1 MILNS
6 MKKVLDTPNSPK
18 AVGTYN
24 QAVESNNFIFTSG
37 QVGIDPSSN
46 KLVEGGITNEV
57 NQVLQNIESILNGVN
72 LNKNHIIKLTV
83 FLIDLN
89 QFEIVN
95 ESFKSFFGNIDFP
108 ARSTVEVSKLP
119 LGANIEIEC
128 IASK

>member
-1 MILNS
+1 
-6 MKKVLDTPNSPK
+6 MKKLIDTPNSPK

-24 QAVESNNFIFTSG
+24 QAIESNNFIFTSG
-37 QVGIDPSSN
+37 QLGIDPSSN
-46 KLVEGGITNEV
+46 TLVQGGISNEI
-57 NQVLQNIESILNGVN
+57 NQVLKNIESILNDVN

-95 ESFKSFFGNIDFP
+95 ESFKSFFGKIDFP
-108 ARSTVEVSKLP
+108 VRSTVEVSKLP
-119 LGANIEIEC
+119 LGANVEIEC

>member
-1 MILNS
+1 
-6 MKKVLDTPNSPK
+6 MKKILETPNSPK

-24 QAVESNNFIFTSG
+24 QAIESGNLIFTSG
-37 QVGIDPSSN
+37 QVGIDPIKN
-46 KLVEGGITNEV
+46 TLVEGGVRNEI
-57 NQVLQNIESILNGVN
+57 NQILKNIDSILDDAN
-72 LNKNHIIKLTV
+72 LNKSHIIKLTV
-83 FLIDLN
+83 FLTDLN

-95 ESFKSFFGNIDFP
+95 ESFKSFFGKIDFP

>member
-1 MILNS
+1 
-6 MKKVLDTPNSPK
+6 MKKILETPNSPK

-37 QVGIDPSSN
+37 QVGIDPTNN
-46 KLVEGGITNEV
+46 KLVDGGINNEV
-57 NQVLQNIESILNGVN
+57 DQVLKNIESILSDVK
-72 LNKNHIIKLTV
+72 LDKNHIIKLTV

-119 LGANIEIEC
+119 LGANVEIEC
-128 IASK
+128 IASR

>member
-1 MILNS
+1 
-6 MKKVLDTPNSPK
+6 MKKVLDTPNAPK

-24 QAVESNNFIFTSG
+24 QAIESGNLIFTSG
-37 QVGIDPSSN
+37 QVGIDPIKN
-46 KLVEGGITNEV
+46 TLVEGGVRNEI
-57 NQVLQNIESILNGVN
+57 NQVLKNIDSILDDAN
-72 LNKNHIIKLTV
+72 LNKSHIIKLTV
-83 FLIDLN
+83 FLTDLN

-95 ESFKSFFGNIDFP
+95 ESFKSFFGKIDFP